1 MLHCHSLV
9 MIASQSGTEHSF
21 KYHSSDICLRLSVTA
36 DSWKANI
43 IELLARSSAFL
54 LMTSLAILAIE
65 TSMQKDIRRLAAYL
79 LGQDSRSNQIRDCEW
94 LEVL

>member
-43 IELLARSSAFL
+43 IALLARSSARR
-54 LMTSLAILAIE
+54 E